1 MTYEMAMLMN
11 WPLVASGF
19 LASDLFSDLFN
30 SNSRLRTHNQNITV
44 AARMMAERK
53 TVGLLS

>member
-1 MTYEMAMLMN
+1 MAMLMN

-44 AARMMAERK
+44 AASMMVERK